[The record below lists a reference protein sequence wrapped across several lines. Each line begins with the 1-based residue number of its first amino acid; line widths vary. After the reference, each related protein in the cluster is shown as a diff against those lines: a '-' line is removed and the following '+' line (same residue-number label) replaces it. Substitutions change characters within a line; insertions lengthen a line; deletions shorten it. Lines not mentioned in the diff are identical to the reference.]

1 MEEINLN
8 VVQEVILI
16 EISSEFFNEFM
27 NIAKENEWLRIWK
40 TKSFEEIL
48 DLDWVIAIRFF
59 LNDLFD
65 SSELVTFCSSFDVL
79 EVNVLVF
86 S

>member
-16 EISSEFFNEFM
+16 EISSEFFDEFM

-59 LNDLFD
+59 LNDLFN
-65 SSELVTFCSSFDVL
+65 SSELVAFCSSFDVL